1 MARWLNLLWTRFSW
15 SLILFCGSL
24 AAAEAPDILELEV
37 GVGDQ
42 CQLGYWTPVRVS
54 VQAGSDAF
62 SGHLELAASDS
73 DGLRAVYSGFPDGDV
88 EIPVGKKQWLTGY
101 VRFGRPDSGLTVRLV
116 ADDGVVRERDYSPS
130 RLPEMI
136 RSTVDRVIVIGAEL
150 NLEKALN
157 SQQQPVKVVH
167 IADFSSFPDR
177 WYGLEGVR
185 QIMVTTS
192 HPDFL
197 KGLNEARFK
206 ALEQWLRLGGEIVI
220 CIGSRGEEL
229 LSPESYWSRL
239 VPGHFQFVER
249 QWKTSG
255 LEMYA
260 GAKDP
265 IELAAADPGSSQM
278 TVLEG
283 IQGRIEA
290 YDGVGDAGQ
299 RPMVIRQLVGF
310 GQVIFV
316 AVDLDRAPFV
326 DWPARLRLLRRI
338 SLGEELVGASD
349 SGATAAQVSHFGYRD
364 LSGQLRAALGQFE
377 GVTLVRF
384 YWIVGLLAFYIVLI
398 GPLDYWLLKKWD
410 RFHWSWITFPS
421 IVVGFSLLSL
431 LMSMSFKPQQMHV
444 NQLDIVDYD
453 VQSSQLRGTSWAYV
467 LSPQPRTYDLQIK
480 PKPME
485 TPLDDQLSCLCCW
498 QGLPG
503 NGLGGL
509 STRST
514 STSIKQQY
522 AITLPQQAATLV
534 PGKIQGLPI
543 QDDSCRGLNAR
554 WWTNCELDV
563 VSGLYFDRQGVLQG
577 ELNNPFSFSL
587 HDCRIYHRN
596 QVYVLEGAVD
606 PGEVLRI
613 SNLADYVRA
622 TEAYLLR
629 RRLVQRAEAIQS
641 WAQDDFDVPRI
652 VEMLMFHNKA
662 GGPRYTKLAHHYQQ
676 FLDLSEQLDWN
687 RVILVGRAKGQGSD
701 LLTNGAVS
709 KDITGRWTYYRL
721 VFPIS
726 SAATP

>member
-1 MARWLNLLWTRFSW
+1 MARWLNLLWTRFAW
-15 SLILFCGSL
+15 SLILFSGSF
-24 AAAEAPDILELEV
+24 AAAEGPRVLDLEV
-37 GVGDQ
+37 GVGSQ
-42 CQLGYWTPVRVS
+42 CQLGYWTPVRIQ
-54 VQAGSDAF
+54 VQAGSQTF

-73 DGLRAVYSGFPDGDV
+73 DGLMAVYSGFPDGDV
-88 EIPVGKKQWLTGY
+88 EIVAGNKRWLTGY
-101 VRFGRPDSGLTVRLV
+101 VRFGRPDSGLIVRLV
-116 ADDGVVRERDYSPS
+116 AGDTVVNERTYSS
-130 RLPEMI
+130 RQLPEMI
-136 RSTVDRVIVIGAEL
+136 RSTVDRVVLIGAEM
-150 NLEKALN
+150 NLEEALN
-157 SQQQPVKVVH
+157 SQSQPVKVVH
-167 IADFSSFPDR
+167 LPDFSSFPDR

-197 KGLNEARFK
+197 KGLDETKFK

-220 CIGSRGEEL
+220 CIGSRGQEL
-229 LSPESYWSRL
+229 LIPDSYWTRL
-239 VPGHFQFVER
+239 VPGSFQFVDG

-265 IELAAADPGSSQM
+265 IELAAAESAAQM
-278 TVLEG
+278 TVLESV
-283 IQGRIEA
+283 QGRIEA

-299 RPMVIRQLVGF
+299 RPMIIRQLIGF

-316 AVDLDRAPFV
+316 AVDLDRPPFV

-338 SLGEELVGASD
+338 SFGEESLGASD
-349 SGATAAQVSHFGYRD
+349 SSTTGAQVSHFGYRD
-364 LSGQLRAALGQFE
+364 LSGQLRAALGQFK

-384 YWIVGLLAFYIVLI
+384 YWIVGLLAVYIVLI

-410 RFHWSWITFPS
+410 RFHWAWITFPS
-421 IVVGFSLLSL
+421 IVLGFSLLSL
-431 LMSMSFKPQQMHV
+431 LMSTSFKAQQTYV

-480 PKPME
+480 PQPVE
-485 TPLDDQLSCLCCW
+485 TAGNDQLSCLTCW

-514 STSIKQQY
+514 SISIKQQY
-522 AITLPQQAATLV
+522 SIRLPQQAATMV
-534 PGKIQGLPI
+534 PGTVHGLPI

-554 WWTNCELDV
+554 WWTTCELDV

-577 ELNNPFSFSL
+577 ELSNPFPFSL
-587 HDCRIYHRN
+587 HDCRVYHRN
-596 QVYVLEGAVD
+596 QVYVIEGAVD
-606 PGEVLRI
+606 AGEVLRI
-613 SNLADYVRA
+613 SDLTDYVRA
-622 TEAYLLR
+622 TESYLLR
-629 RRLVQRAEAIQS
+629 RRLVQQSEAIQS
-641 WAQDDFDVPRI
+641 WTQDNFDVPRI

-676 FLDLSEQLDWN
+676 FLDMSEQLDWN
-687 RVILVGRAKGQGSD
+687 RVVMVGRAKGQGSE
-701 LLTNGAVS
+701 LLTNGTVS
-709 KDITGRWTYYRL
+709 KDVTGRWTYYRL

-726 SAATP
+726 ATATP